1 MVWQPVGGDECEGDD
16 EEGEGDEDE
25 DEEDGTALPPPSLVV
40 VVLNWQHR
48 RRRIRQKRRAKVVA
62 AGWGTELI
70 QFHAAPE
77 IYQEDDLKKRMNKR
91 TVTDW
96 MLRKNEGSNDHPP
109 EMDVLPKTFLYITL
123 AATW

>member
-1 MVWQPVGGDECEGDD
+1 MLIYFILDTFTFSDSILPKSLTFLNKVDCTLYSTYTMVWQPVGGEECEGDD

-70 QFHAAPE
+70 QFHAALS
-77 IYQEDDLKKRMNKR
+77 I
-91 TVTDW
+91 
-96 MLRKNEGSNDHPP
+96 
-109 EMDVLPKTFLYITL
+109 
-123 AATW
+123 

>member
-1 MVWQPVGGDECEGDD
+1 MLIYFILDTFTFSDSILPKSLTFLNKVDCTLYSTYTMVWQPVGGEECEGDD

-48 RRRIRQKRRAKVVA
+48 RRIRQKRRSKVVA

-70 QFHAAPE
+70 L
-77 IYQEDDLKKRMNKR
+77 ISCSTRDLSP
-91 TVTDW
+91 
-96 MLRKNEGSNDHPP
+96 G
-109 EMDVLPKTFLYITL
+109 
-123 AATW
+123 